1 MNTTNKYA
9 CAPCKYRG
17 FNKKDYERH
26 IGTAKHKRL
35 VQALATEALATE
47 ALATEALATE
57 ALATEALATEA
68 LATEALATEA
78 SATETNAAQETL
90 INQVVMSETI
100 VQEQP
105 NNKHKCSCGKEYVH
119 KSILEK
125 HKRTCA
131 KSTTI
136 TPPPTSLTNS
146 SVSEDEVARL
156 MKMLQDRTA
165 EFERKIAEEKAQD
178 EKARE
183 ERRARAQAQAQAAA
197 ATAAAGQARP
207 QQEVINLNNVNN
219 NREININMYLNR
231 EYNDPESISKFLK
244 LVRPVIAYI
253 YAGNDCSD
261 ELPLTIN
268 TFLGRI
274 EISEKKKDDDP
285 NAPPPFPIPKHIPM
299 CSATLQHGVSCSL
312 SEEIP
317 EEEEEEDGCG
327 DCEFCRACATNN
339 N

>member
-35 VQALATEALATE
+35 VQASATEATEALATE
-47 ALATEALATE
+47 TII
-57 ALATEALATEA
+57 
-68 LATEALATEA
+68 
-78 SATETNAAQETL
+78 TETNSLTK
-90 INQVVMSETI
+90 IF
-100 VQEQP
+100 QEQP
-105 NNKHKCSCGKEYVH
+105 KNKHKCACGKEYVH
-119 KSILEK
+119 KTILEK
-125 HKRTCA
+125 HQKTCA
-131 KSTTI
+131 KSTI
-136 TPPPTSLTNS
+136 APPPTPLTNS

-183 ERRARAQAQAQAAA
+183 ERRVKAQALAAA
-197 ATAAAGQARP
+197 QELAAAQSQLQAARP

-274 EISEKKKDDDP
+274 EISEKKKDDPD
-285 NAPPPFPIPKHIPM
+285 APPPFPIPKHIPM

-317 EEEEEEDGCG
+317 EEEDDNDEGCG
-327 DCEFCRACATNN
+327 DCEFCRACVTTNETKVLEK
-339 N
+339 

>member
-1 MNTTNKYA
+1 MNTANKYA

-35 VQALATEALATE
+35 VQTTVSEAPETEAIATESIT
-47 ALATEALATE
+47 TSIT
-57 ALATEALATEA
+57 
-68 LATEALATEA
+68 
-78 SATETNAAQETL
+78 Q
-90 INQVVMSETI
+90 
-100 VQEQP
+100 QP
-105 NNKHKCSCGKEYVH
+105 NNKHKCACGKEYVH

-125 HKRTCA
+125 HQRICTA
-131 KSTTI
+131 ETI
-136 TPPPTSLTNS
+136 APSPTHLTNS

-165 EFERKIAEEKAQD
+165 EFERKIAEEKAND

-183 ERRARAQAQAQAAA
+183 ERRARAQALVE
-197 ATAAAGQARP
+197 ARP

-244 LVRPVIAYI
+244 LVKPVIAYI

-274 EISEKKKDDDP
+274 EISEKKKDDP
-285 NAPPPFPIPKHIPM
+285 NAPSPFPIPKHIPM

-317 EEEEEEDGCG
+317 EEEEDDGEGCG
-327 DCEFCRACATNN
+327 DCEFCRACAPPNSAHVLEK
-339 N
+339 

>member
-1 MNTTNKYA
+1 MNTTANKYA
-9 CAPCKYRG
+9 CEPCKYRG

-35 VQALATEALATE
+35 VQAIATEAIATE
-47 ALATEALATE
+47 AIAQV
-57 ALATEALATEA
+57 
-68 LATEALATEA
+68 
-78 SATETNAAQETL
+78 TETITTSITQQST
-90 INQVVMSETI
+90 
-100 VQEQP
+100 
-105 NNKHKCSCGKEYVH
+105 NKHKCACGKEYVY

-125 HKRTCA
+125 HQKKCDKNT
-131 KSTTI
+131 SETI
-136 TPPPTSLTNS
+136 IPPPTHLTNS

-183 ERRARAQAQAQAAA
+183 ERRARALAAAQALVE
-197 ATAAAGQARP
+197 ARP

-244 LVRPVIAYI
+244 LVKPVIAYI

-274 EISEKKKDDDP
+274 EISEKKKDDP
-285 NAPPPFPIPKHIPM
+285 NAPSPFPVPKHIPM

-317 EEEEEEDGCG
+317 EEEEKDNEGCG
-327 DCEFCRACATNN
+327 DCEFCRAFAASNN
-339 N
+339 PHVLEK

>member
-1 MNTTNKYA
+1 MNTTNQYA

-35 VQALATEALATE
+35 AQAST
-47 ALATEALATE
+47 
-57 ALATEALATEA
+57 
-68 LATEALATEA
+68 TEA
-78 SATETNAAQETL
+78 SATETIITET
-90 INQVVMSETI
+90 NSVTTV

-105 NNKHKCSCGKEYVH
+105 NNKHKCTCGKEYVH

-125 HKRTCA
+125 HKKTCT
-131 KSTTI
+131 KLTI
-136 TPPPTSLTNS
+136 APPPTPLTNS

-183 ERRARAQAQAQAAA
+183 ERRARALAVEQARAQALAEQAQLQA
-197 ATAAAGQARP
+197 ARP

-274 EISEKKKDDDP
+274 EISEKKKDDPD
-285 NAPPPFPIPKHIPM
+285 APPPFPIPKHIPM

-317 EEEEEEDGCG
+317 EEEEDGDEGCG
-327 DCEFCRACATNN
+327 DCEFCRACTNRVLEK
-339 N
+339 

>member
-1 MNTTNKYA
+1 MNTANKYA
-9 CAPCKYRG
+9 CEPCKYRG

-35 VQALATEALATE
+35 VVTNEVIATPATQMVTLE
-47 ALATEALATE
+47 
-57 ALATEALATEA
+57 
-68 LATEALATEA
+68 
-78 SATETNAAQETL
+78 TETITTSITQ
-90 INQVVMSETI
+90 QSS
-100 VQEQP
+100 
-105 NNKHKCSCGKEYVH
+105 NKHKCACGKEYVY

-125 HKRTCA
+125 HQKKCD
-131 KSTTI
+131 KTTPETI
-136 TPPPTSLTNS
+136 PPPTHLTNS

-156 MKMLQDRTA
+156 MKMLQYRTA

-178 EKARE
+178 EKIRE
-183 ERRARAQAQAQAAA
+183 ERRLAQALASAQEQALAEV
-197 ATAAAGQARP
+197 RP

-231 EYNDPESISKFLK
+231 EYNDPDSISKFLK

-274 EISEKKKDDDP
+274 EISEKKKDDP
-285 NAPPPFPIPKHIPM
+285 NAPSPFPIPKHIPM

-317 EEEEEEDGCG
+317 EEEDGCG
-327 DCEFCRACATNN
+327 DCEFCRACA
-339 N
+339 

>member
-1 MNTTNKYA
+1 MNTTNQYA

-35 VQALATEALATE
+35 VQTTVSEAPETEAIT
-47 ALATEALATE
+47 TSIT
-57 ALATEALATEA
+57 
-68 LATEALATEA
+68 
-78 SATETNAAQETL
+78 Q
-90 INQVVMSETI
+90 
-100 VQEQP
+100 QP
-105 NNKHKCSCGKEYVH
+105 NNKHKCACGKEYVH

-125 HKRTCA
+125 HQRICTA
-131 KSTTI
+131 ETI
-136 TPPPTSLTNS
+136 APSPTHLTNS

-165 EFERKIAEEKAQD
+165 EFERKIAEEKAND

-183 ERRARAQAQAQAAA
+183 ERRARALAEAQALV
-197 ATAAAGQARP
+197 ATRP

-244 LVRPVIAYI
+244 LVKPVIAYI

-274 EISEKKKDDDP
+274 EISEKKKDDP
-285 NAPPPFPIPKHIPM
+285 NAPSPFPIPKHIPM

-317 EEEEEEDGCG
+317 EEEEEDDNDEGCG
-327 DCEFCRACATNN
+327 DCEFCRACVTTNETKVLEK
-339 N
+339 

>member
-35 VQALATEALATE
+35 VQAPSTEAPS
-47 ALATEALATE
+47 
-57 ALATEALATEA
+57 
-68 LATEALATEA
+68 TEA
-78 SATETNAAQETL
+78 SATETNSVTT
-90 INQVVMSETI
+90 VT
-100 VQEQP
+100 VQEKP
-105 NNKHKCSCGKEYVH
+105 KNKHKCSCGKEYVH

-125 HKRTCA
+125 HQKTCT
-131 KSTTI
+131 KETI
-136 TPPPTSLTNS
+136 PPPPTPLTNS

-183 ERRARAQAQAQAAA
+183 ERRVRAQALAAA
-197 ATAAAGQARP
+197 QSQLQATRP

-274 EISEKKKDDDP
+274 EISEKKKDDPD
-285 NAPPPFPIPKHIPM
+285 APPPFPIPKHIPM

-317 EEEEEEDGCG
+317 EEEEDDDEGCG
-327 DCEFCRACATNN
+327 DCEFCRACASPNKVETMEK
-339 N
+339 

>member
-35 VQALATEALATE
+35 VQATEV
-47 ALATEALATE
+47 
-57 ALATEALATEA
+57 
-68 LATEALATEA
+68 
-78 SATETNAAQETL
+78 TETNAVQET
-90 INQVVMSETI
+90 ETI
-100 VQEQP
+100 ITETNSVTTVTVQEQP
-105 NNKHKCSCGKEYVH
+105 KNKHKCACGKEYVH

-125 HKRTCA
+125 HQKICT
-131 KSTTI
+131 KETI
-136 TPPPTSLTNS
+136 APPPTPLTNS

-183 ERRARAQAQAQAAA
+183 ERRARAQALAAA
-197 ATAAAGQARP
+197 QLQASRP

-274 EISEKKKDDDP
+274 EISEKKKDDPD
-285 NAPPPFPIPKHIPM
+285 APPPFPIPKHIPM

-317 EEEEEEDGCG
+317 EEEDDDDEGCG
-327 DCEFCRACATNN
+327 DCEFCRACADPTTNRVLEK
-339 N
+339 

>member
-1 MNTTNKYA
+1 MNTANKYA
-9 CAPCKYRG
+9 CAPCNYRG

-35 VQALATEALATE
+35 VQTTQ
-47 ALATEALATE
+47 
-57 ALATEALATEA
+57 
-68 LATEALATEA
+68 
-78 SATETNAAQETL
+78 TETITMQ
-90 INQVVMSETI
+90 
-100 VQEQP
+100 QP
-105 NNKHKCSCGKEYVH
+105 GKHKCVCGKEYVY

-125 HKRTCA
+125 HQRTCT
-131 KSTTI
+131 KSTTETI
-136 TPPPTSLTNS
+136 IPPTTHLTNS

-183 ERRARAQAQAQAAA
+183 ERRARALAAA
-197 ATAAAGQARP
+197 QVLVESRP

-231 EYNDPESISKFLK
+231 EYNDPDSISKFLK
-244 LVRPVIAYI
+244 LVKPVIAYI

-274 EISEKKKDDDP
+274 EISEKQKDDP
-285 NAPPPFPIPKHIPM
+285 NSPSPFPIPKHIPM

-317 EEEEEEDGCG
+317 EENDGEGCG
-327 DCEFCRACATNN
+327 DCEFCRACVASNDTSVLKNMELNN
-339 N
+339 K

>member
-1 MNTTNKYA
+1 MNTANKYA
-9 CAPCKYRG
+9 CEPCKYKG

-35 VQALATEALATE
+35 VQAIATEATI
-47 ALATEALATE
+47 T
-57 ALATEALATEA
+57 
-68 LATEALATEA
+68 
-78 SATETNAAQETL
+78 TET
-90 INQVVMSETI
+90 ETI
-100 VQEQP
+100 TASISQQP
-105 NNKHKCSCGKEYVH
+105 SKHKCACGKEYVY

-125 HKRTCA
+125 HQKKCDKT
-131 KSTTI
+131 KPETI
-136 TPPPTSLTNS
+136 TPPTNLTNS

-165 EFERKIAEEKAQD
+165 EFERKIAEEKAND

-183 ERRARAQAQAQAAA
+183 ERRARALATGQALAAAQALAEAQALAA
-197 ATAAAGQARP
+197 SRP

-274 EISEKKKDDDP
+274 EISEKKKDDPD
-285 NAPPPFPIPKHIPM
+285 APPPFPVPNHIPM

-317 EEEEEEDGCG
+317 DEEEEKDGDGCG
-327 DCEFCRACATNN
+327 ECEFCRSCANRALEK
-339 N
+339 

>member
-1 MNTTNKYA
+1 MNTTNQYA

-35 VQALATEALATE
+35 VQTTVSEAPETEAIATEAIT
-47 ALATEALATE
+47 TSIT
-57 ALATEALATEA
+57 
-68 LATEALATEA
+68 
-78 SATETNAAQETL
+78 Q
-90 INQVVMSETI
+90 
-100 VQEQP
+100 QP
-105 NNKHKCSCGKEYVH
+105 SKHKCACGKEYVH

-125 HKRTCA
+125 HQKTCT
-131 KSTTI
+131 KSTI
-136 TPPPTSLTNS
+136 APPPTHLTNS

-183 ERRARAQAQAQAAA
+183 ERRARAQALAEAQALVA
-197 ATAAAGQARP
+197 ARP

-244 LVRPVIAYI
+244 LVKPVIAYI

-274 EISEKKKDDDP
+274 EISEKKKDDP
-285 NAPPPFPIPKHIPM
+285 NALPPFPVPKHIPM

-317 EEEEEEDGCG
+317 EEEDDNDEGCG
-327 DCEFCRACATNN
+327 DCEFCKSCINRVLEK
-339 N
+339 

>member
-35 VQALATEALATE
+35 AEATE
-47 ALATEALATE
+47 
-57 ALATEALATEA
+57 
-68 LATEALATEA
+68 
-78 SATETNAAQETL
+78 ATETNVAQET
-90 INQVVMSETI
+90 ETI
-100 VQEQP
+100 ITETNSVTTVVQEQP
-105 NNKHKCSCGKEYVH
+105 KNKHKCACGKDYVH

-125 HKRTCA
+125 HQKTCT
-131 KSTTI
+131 KETI
-136 TPPPTSLTNS
+136 APPPTPLTNS

-183 ERRARAQAQAQAAA
+183 ERRVRAQALAEAQSQLQAS
-197 ATAAAGQARP
+197 RP

-274 EISEKKKDDDP
+274 EISEKKKDDPD
-285 NAPPPFPIPKHIPM
+285 APPPFPIPKHIPM

-317 EEEEEEDGCG
+317 EEEDDDDEGCG
-327 DCEFCRACATNN
+327 DCEFCRACADTTTNQGLEK
-339 N
+339 

>member
-1 MNTTNKYA
+1 MNTANKYA
-9 CAPCKYRG
+9 CEPCKYRG

-35 VQALATEALATE
+35 VQAIATEAIATE
-47 ALATEALATE
+47 AIASVTEPIT
-57 ALATEALATEA
+57 TSITQQS
-68 LATEALATEA
+68 T
-78 SATETNAAQETL
+78 
-90 INQVVMSETI
+90 
-100 VQEQP
+100 
-105 NNKHKCSCGKEYVH
+105 NKHKCACGKEYVY

-125 HKRTCA
+125 HQKKCD
-131 KSTTI
+131 KTTPETI
-136 TPPPTSLTNS
+136 ISPPTHLTNS

-165 EFERKIAEEKAQD
+165 EFERKIAEEKAND

-183 ERRARAQAQAQAAA
+183 ERRARAQAL
-197 ATAAAGQARP
+197 AAGQALAQSRP

-244 LVRPVIAYI
+244 LVKPVIAYI

-274 EISEKKKDDDP
+274 EISEKKKDDP
-285 NAPPPFPIPKHIPM
+285 NAPSPFPIPKHIPM

-317 EEEEEEDGCG
+317 EENDDGEGCG
-327 DCEFCRACATNN
+327 DCKFCRACVTNN
-339 N
+339 DTSVLKNMELNNK

>member
-1 MNTTNKYA
+1 MNTANKYA
-9 CAPCKYRG
+9 CTPCKYKG

-35 VQALATEALATE
+35 VVLDQAIATEAT
-47 ALATEALATE
+47 ALQETVTNQAIAQV
-57 ALATEALATEA
+57 
-68 LATEALATEA
+68 
-78 SATETNAAQETL
+78 TETITTSIAQST
-90 INQVVMSETI
+90 
-100 VQEQP
+100 
-105 NNKHKCSCGKEYVH
+105 NKHKCACGKEYVY

-125 HKRTCA
+125 HQKKCD
-131 KSTTI
+131 KTTPETI
-136 TPPPTSLTNS
+136 PPLTHLTNS

-183 ERRARAQAQAQAAA
+183 ERRARALAEAQALAAS
-197 ATAAAGQARP
+197 RP

-244 LVRPVIAYI
+244 LVKPVIAYI

-274 EISEKKKDDDP
+274 EISEKKKDDP
-285 NAPPPFPIPKHIPM
+285 NAPSPFPIPKHIPM

-317 EEEEEEDGCG
+317 DEDGENEGCG
-327 DCEFCRACATNN
+327 DCEFCRACTSPNSAQVLKK
-339 N
+339 